1 MWCYVTRDPDVKT
14 NMQLTSKHSSRNAAA
29 RGSRRL
35 LACALAWVCL
45 AAAAVPLAASAQ
57 SAVDAGP
64 EMSLVFTAETAR
76 LVGSSALVP
85 VRCLGPQEGLCS
97 GTVTLSVKGRKHKA
111 PFSLVGGSAQNL
123 VVPVGGAGW
132 PARSRRGEDGT
143 RDRGLCARHQ
153 RDAICPVARIL
164 FSRLGKPQIGSP
176 QAFSFNV
183 ASVQASGM
191 IKKGDGKSERV
202 SFSRTGGMR
211 LLRPGT
217 SRSASS
223 PRRNSGTCSTRS
235 RPKSRSRAST
245 SPMRV

>member
-1 MWCYVTRDPDVKT
+1 LDESLSELLEQMWCYVTRDPDVKT

-123 VVPVGGAGW
+123 VVPVGGALAG
-132 PARSRRGEDGT
+132 
-143 RDRGLCARHQ
+143 Q
-153 RDAICPVARIL
+153 RAVAVARTARAIVGYARATSAMR
-164 FSRLGKPQIGSP
+164 F
-176 QAFSFNV
+176 
-183 ASVQASGM
+183 VQ
-191 IKKGDGKSERV
+191 
-202 SFSRTGGMR
+202 
-211 LLRPGT
+211 
-217 SRSASS
+217 
-223 PRRNSGTCSTRS
+223 
-235 RPKSRSRAST
+235 
-245 SPMRV
+245 